1 MDLVILELVC
11 WGGLLF
17 FFWALKDGLGKVETD
32 IESLGF
38 FKNPR
43 SGTHLTRRTQFSRPE
58 AVNEPMGSY
67 RGETI
72 YRFAV
77 IDGRAYQFDRVLPP
91 GTIEQLTDEER
102 YIAPGLVYLENNTSV
117 PPTVKN

>member
-43 SGTHLTRRTQFSRPE
+43 SAPLSSRRAQFSRPE
-58 AVNEPMGSY
+58 AVREPMGSY

-77 IDGRAYQFDRVLPP
+77 IEGRAYQFDRVLPP
-91 GTIEQLTDEER
+91 GTVEQLADEER
-102 YIAPGLVYLENNTSV
+102 YLAPGLVYLEHDTNI
-117 PPTVKN
+117 PPAIQT